1 MPSCL
6 RRPGGLQGCHP
17 FQELSHIPSNLGCVQ
32 TLFVLASICSDRL
45 NWFFS
50 TALKWGFR
58 AFYSPDS
65 VIKMLFYPRKES
77 SWDWEHSFCDQENE
91 APLREAW
98 AKEQE
103 LQERREE
110 EKREK
115 RVSLKMSL
123 TFYDN
128 HWYLVSQVLDN
139 WKRLIRGLTIKQKI
153 KLKYMKD
160 WILEEQ
166 YYQNISH
173 NPYSVQ
179 IVCISRTRRWSKYR
193 FEKWM
198 FRFFWSAVVPQHEKK
213 LPLTIDLKN
222 IHAFMRWYIDNTVQY
237 VRKTKSHAHPFWRRR
252 LGFPFSCIFFRS
264 HTYSILL
271 LWS

>member
-1 MPSCL
+1 
-6 RRPGGLQGCHP
+6 
-17 FQELSHIPSNLGCVQ
+17 
-32 TLFVLASICSDRL
+32 
-45 NWFFS
+45 
-50 TALKWGFR
+50 
-58 AFYSPDS
+58 
-65 VIKMLFYPRKES
+65 MLFYPRKES
-77 SWDWEHSFCDQENE
+77 SWDWEHSFCFQENE

-115 RVSLKMSL
+115 RVSLKISL
-123 TFYDN
+123 TFYDY

-166 YYQNISH
+166 YYQDISH
-173 NPYSVQ
+173 NPYDVQ
-179 IVCISRTRRWSKYR
+179 IVCISPIRRWSKYR

-198 FRFFWSAVVPQHEKK
+198 SRTFSSVVVPQHEKK
-213 LPLTIDLKN
+213 KLPHRWPKEFPCL
-222 IHAFMRWYIDNTVQY
+222 HAVINW
-237 VRKTKSHAHPFWRRR
+237 
-252 LGFPFSCIFFRS
+252 
-264 HTYSILL
+264 
-271 LWS
+271 

>member
-1 MPSCL
+1 M
-6 RRPGGLQGCHP
+6 
-17 FQELSHIPSNLGCVQ
+17 F
-32 TLFVLASICSDRL
+32 FVLASICSDQW
-45 NWFFS
+45 NWYFS
-50 TALKWGFR
+50 TALHWGFR

-65 VIKMLFYPRKES
+65 VMKMLFYPRKES
-77 SWDWEHSFCDQENE
+77 SWDWEHSFCFQENE

-115 RVSLKMSL
+115 RVSLKISL

-166 YYQNISH
+166 YYQDISH
-173 NPYSVQ
+173 NPYDVQ
-179 IVCISRTRRWSKYR
+179 IVCISPIRRWSKYR

-198 FRFFWSAVVPQHEKK
+198 SRTFSSVVVPQHEKK
-213 LPLTIDLKN
+213 KLPHRWPKEFPCL
-222 IHAFMRWYIDNTVQY
+222 HAVINW
-237 VRKTKSHAHPFWRRR
+237 
-252 LGFPFSCIFFRS
+252 
-264 HTYSILL
+264 
-271 LWS
+271 